1 MIDSVIAGT
10 GDSRYLRTSL
20 AADTTWED
28 ALTMLR
34 AGTFPIDLAGINAAG
49 FTTVGT
55 ALTSATLLKAA
66 VCTALGLD
74 ANATP
79 SDAWEAVIALIGG
92 KADAD
97 AVITAIGYD
106 SSTKTLT
113 ATINGVVTD
122 VTTFDFVNAE
132 EAAEAA
138 PVQPEDLYKAFP
150 TDTESGPVASFPDG
164 ADSIPVKDLSV
175 AITPSQSGSGDPS
188 PSNVRPISGWT
199 GATILRAGVNLFN
212 KTTATLGKSI
222 NGSGGITNRSGTDA
236 FYSDFIPI
244 YAEVGMRFRHT
255 APGVSAKTMRIVLY
269 DKNKGYM
276 RGEATPSAGGNT
288 CAITISQSDV
298 DAGAAYLRI
307 SAYSAGVYDYAM
319 CTVGN
324 DVAQE
329 YSPYVG
335 TVYAVTFPS
344 EAGTVY
350 GGTLNV
356 TTGVLTVDRAFTTFD
371 GSEDESWTVASD
383 SARKYIAV
391 ADIDTGTPD
400 TEKLNGLQSNM
411 FKAWSY
417 SGGPA
422 SATANTPVITGRYN
436 IAQINVF
443 YNEYNTVEN
452 WKAYLSSN
460 NLQVVYPLAVP
471 ITYQLTSQEVRTVLG
486 SNNIWADIGD
496 TAVVYRADPTLYIEK
511 LTGSTEDDMI
521 ADSAIASGKYF
532 MVGNRLFLSTAAIAA
547 GAMLTVGT
555 NCVETN
561 LAAALNAL
569 NS

>member
-66 VCTALGLD
+66 VCIALGLD

-79 SDAWEAVIALIGG
+79 SDAWEAVIALIEG

-122 VTTFDFVNAE
+122 VTTFDFVNAA

-150 TDTESGPVASFPDG
+150 TDAVSGPFASFPDG

-199 GATILRAGVNLFN
+199 EMSIRKMGKNIASPDMTDGTTAGV
-212 KTTATLGKSI
+212 AYTLNPDGSVTGQGTCTSSSSVKSYTSKFYLPVGVSFI
-222 NGSGGITNRSGTDA
+222 VTGTGSQIRVRVNTQDASGTVQRRIFDDGNGVEFA
-236 FYSDFIPI
+236 LREG
-244 YAEVGMRFRHT
+244 EV
-255 APGVSAKTMRIVLY
+255 S
-269 DKNKGYM
+269 
-276 RGEATPSAGGNT
+276 
-288 CAITISQSDV
+288 ISVGLS
-298 DAGAAYLRI
+298 
-307 SAYSAGVYDYAM
+307 
-319 CTVGN
+319 CTVN
-324 DVAQE
+324 DVVDETIYPMVRSASIE
-329 YSPYVG
+329 SAEWSPYSGSVI
-335 TVYAVTFPS
+335 AVTFPS

-350 GGTLNV
+350 GGTLDL
-356 TTGVLTVDRAFTTFD
+356 TTGQLVVTH
-371 GSEDESWTVASD
+371 G
-383 SARKYIAV
+383 
-391 ADIDTGTPD
+391 
-400 TEKLNGLQSNM
+400 
-411 FKAWSY
+411 
-417 SGGPA
+417 
-422 SATANTPVITGRYN
+422 N
-436 IAQINVF
+436 IAA
-443 YNEYNTVEN
+443 YNGESLPGKWISDRDVYAPGTTPSTG
-452 WKAYLSSN
+452 A
-460 NLQVVYPLAVP
+460 QVVYELSAPV
-471 ITYQLTSQEVRTVLG
+471 TYQLTPQEVRTILG
-486 SNNIWADIGD
+486 SNNIWADTGD
-496 TAVVYRADPTLYIEK
+496 TAVVYRADPTLYIQK
-511 LTGSTEDDMI
+511 LTGSTEEDMI
-521 ADSAIASGKYF
+521 ANESIASGKYF
-532 MVGNRLFLSTAAIAA
+532 MVGNRLFYSTAAIAA